1 MNIPLE
7 IAEKKDPKGLYE
19 KARHGEIKN
28 FTGIDSPYETPQ
40 NPEIVLD
47 SNNKSVS
54 ECATQ
59 VFEYMLQKKF
69 ILKAK

>member
-1 MNIPLE
+1 MRKQE
-7 IAEKKDPKGLYE
+7 D
-19 KARHGEIKN
+19 GEIKN

-40 NPEIVLD
+40 NPDIVLD

-59 VFEYMLQKKF
+59 IFQYMLQKNLF
-69 ILKAK
+69 